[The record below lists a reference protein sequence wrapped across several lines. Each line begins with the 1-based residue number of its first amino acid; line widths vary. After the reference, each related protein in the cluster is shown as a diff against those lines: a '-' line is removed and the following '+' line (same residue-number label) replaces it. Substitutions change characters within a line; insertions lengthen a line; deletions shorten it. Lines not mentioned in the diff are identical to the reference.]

1 MAGTEGKMI
10 RQQVMES
17 FVYYGMGNHLLNLHW
32 LIFTEHFLVL
42 VLLCAFHLY
51 QLI

>member
-10 RQQVMES
+10 RQREMES
-17 FVYYGMGNHLLNLHW
+17 FVYYGMGNHLLNLNW

-42 VLLCAFHLY
+42 VLFYAFHMY
-51 QLI
+51 QRI